1 MADMR
6 EFITYMEKQLC
17 PSDLTEIKYLLWG
30 SLSGKLQD
38 PIVSEWYGKE
48 KFWLPLEVLD

>member
-38 PIVSEWYGKE
+38 PIVFEWYGKE